1 MSCFLV
7 VNFFFV
13 FVVVVVAQG
22 CPKVVHGL
30 MLECWEADKN
40 KRPKFA
46 EIVRRLDELFRFPEV
61 LNDDLLAV
69 KAT

>member
-1 MSCFLV
+1 
-7 VNFFFV
+7 
-13 FVVVVVAQG
+13 
-22 CPKVVHGL
+22 
-30 MLECWEADKN
+30 MLDCWEADKN

-46 EIVRRLDELFRFPEV
+46 EIARRLDELFRFPEV

>member
-1 MSCFLV
+1 MSCFLTT
-7 VNFFFV
+7 NTKKKFTT
-13 FVVVVVAQG
+13 VVVAQG

>member
-1 MSCFLV
+1 
-7 VNFFFV
+7 
-13 FVVVVVAQG
+13 
-22 CPKVVHGL
+22 

-40 KRPKFA
+40 KRPKFT
-46 EIVRRLDELFRFPEV
+46 EIVRRLDEVFRFPEV